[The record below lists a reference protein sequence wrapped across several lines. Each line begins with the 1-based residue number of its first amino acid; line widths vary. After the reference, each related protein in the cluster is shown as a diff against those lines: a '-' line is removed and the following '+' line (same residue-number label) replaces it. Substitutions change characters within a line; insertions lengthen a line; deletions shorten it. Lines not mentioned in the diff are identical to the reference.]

1 MEEKSMTG
9 EEVMKQLLSA
19 LNGNDMQQT
28 AKRE

>member
-19 LNGNDMQQT
+19 LNGNGVAT
-28 AKRE
+28 HSHCH